1 MKSAINQLLVVLI
14 LITLSTVRAN
24 AQDAQRSGV
33 TVSGYQT
40 PGDQIGQN
48 VMLSYENGSDY
59 TVKVTAEVK
68 YRCGEHTLTL
78 SDTADYRT
86 TSRRARPLSRGS
98 ITVRR
103 RAWNSIK
110 SESFPSK
117 KNS

>member
-48 VMLSYENGSDY
+48 VMLSYENGNDY

-78 SDTADYRT
+78 SDTADYLQAGK
-86 TSRRARPLSRGS
+86 TSKSWVDNCSAESMELYQ
-98 ITVRR
+98 VRII
-103 RAWNSIK
+103 SVEK
-110 SESFPSK
+110 E
-117 KNS
+117 